1 MFHSFTWLSFYF
13 RQKSYSEIL
22 FHTWKSVLYTRD
34 EDGNSG
40 TETCILSVCMLTE
53 AETSLYYV
61 NLSITVLLLP
71 QIPTY
76 VRI

>member
-1 MFHSFTWLSFYF
+1 
-13 RQKSYSEIL
+13 
-22 FHTWKSVLYTRD
+22 
-34 EDGNSG
+34 
-40 TETCILSVCMLTE
+40 MLTE